1 MTDLVGRLIRGRYQI
16 EKLVARGGMAT
27 VYLAEDNR
35 LDRKVAIK
43 VIHPHLANDSNFR
56 EKFVREAKIAAGLS
70 HPNLVNVFDQA
81 EDADVVFLAMEYVS
95 GITLRQALDD
105 FGSLPAIRALEV
117 FEPMVSALAAAH
129 AAGILHRDLK
139 PENVLLSDD
148 GKVKLSDFGLARPI
162 TAQTQTGGVVGTVAY
177 MSPELV
183 SRGVADARSDVYAAG
198 IMLFELLTGKQPFQG
213 EQAVQIAYQHAN
225 SEVPAPSSLN
235 ANVPELLD
243 ELVLWATAKLP
254 QNRPADANE
263 LHRVL
268 VEAKSDLRNAKKA
281 GELTRHLR
289 ETSLLR
295 ETTLLQETSM
305 LQETPDLNQTALLDA
320 HQTTQINQDLNQTVN
335 LSAALT
341 PEPEVSDREIVY
353 HSHRTLKVLISSAL
367 VLLLG
372 LGAGWWFSSGPGGFE
387 IMPNLTSRSQAE
399 AERLVT
405 SLGASAV
412 IVTESS
418 KTVTSGLVISSQP
431 SAGSIY
437 WGGAVTITVSS
448 GPKLVTVASLEG
460 KTLVEATAQ
469 ILQAGFVL
477 GKVTSWFNTAP
488 IGTVYAHSG
497 GGSTKVPEGSPIDL
511 EISLGSIPVVAG
523 LDQETAINLIQVA
536 GLKVKTVTTEY
547 SETVTK
553 GQAIALVPLTE
564 PLGKGG
570 EVNLVVSKGSDVVV
584 MPRVVGETI
593 RASKSL
599 LESLGLVVV
608 VDTNQLSS
616 NWGIAK
622 VKKVSVS
629 PGTQLRVGDS
639 VKLSSN

>member
-1 MTDLVGRLIRGRYQI
+1 MADLVGRLIRGRYQI

-43 VIHPHLANDSNFR
+43 VIHAHLANDRNFR

-81 EDADVVFLAMEYVS
+81 EDGDVVFLAMEYVS

-105 FGSLPAIRALEV
+105 FGSLSAARALEV
-117 FEPMVSALAAAH
+117 FEPMVAALAAAH

-162 TAQTQTGGVVGTVAY
+162 SAQTQTGGVVGTVAY

-225 SEVPAPSSLN
+225 SEVPSPSSLN
-235 ANVPELLD
+235 ADVPELLD
-243 ELVLWATAKLP
+243 EIVLWATAKLP
-254 QNRPADANE
+254 QNRPSDANE

-268 VEAKSDLRNAKKA
+268 IQAKADLRNPRKA
-281 GELTRHLR
+281 SELTEHLR

-295 ETTLLQETSM
+295 ETAVLGDEAASS
-305 LQETPDLNQTALLDA
+305 NQTQVLDA
-320 HQTTQINQDLNQTVN
+320 NPTVN
-335 LSAALT
+335 FGDTLSANPPATQTEL
-341 PEPEVSDREIVY
+341 VY
-353 HSHRTLKVLISSAL
+353 HSHRGLKVLIASAL
-367 VLLLG
+367 ILLLG

-399 AERLVT
+399 AESLVG
-405 SLGASAV
+405 SLGASVV
-412 IVTESS
+412 IVSESS

-431 SAGSIY
+431 AAGTIY
-437 WGGAVTITVSS
+437 WGGPVTITVSS
-448 GPKLVTVASLEG
+448 GPKLVTVANLVG

-469 ILQAGFVL
+469 ILQSGFSL
-477 GKVTSWFNTAP
+477 GKVSSWFNAATIA
-488 IGTVYAHSG
+488 TVYAHSG
-497 GGSTKVPEGSPIDL
+497 GGSTRVAEGSPIDL
-511 EISLGSIPVVAG
+511 EISLGSIPIVSG
-523 LDQETAINLIQVA
+523 LDQATAINLVQVA

-547 SETVTK
+547 DETIAK
-553 GQAIALVPLTE
+553 GQAIALIPLSE

-570 EVNLVVSKGSDVVV
+570 EVNLVVSKGSDIVV
-584 MPRVVGETI
+584 MPKVVGETI
-593 RASKSL
+593 RASKTL

-622 VKKVSVS
+622 VKKVSVA
-629 PGTQLRVGDS
+629 PGVQLRVGDS

>member
-1 MTDLVGRLIRGRYQI
+1 MADLVGRLIRGRYQI

-43 VIHPHLANDSNFR
+43 VIHAHLANDRNFR

-81 EDADVVFLAMEYVS
+81 EDGDVVFLAMEYVS

-105 FGSLPAIRALEV
+105 FGSLSAARALEV
-117 FEPMVSALAAAH
+117 FEPIVAALAAAH

-162 TAQTQTGGVVGTVAY
+162 SAQTQTGGVVGTVAY

-213 EQAVQIAYQHAN
+213 EQAVQVAFQHAN

-235 ANVPELLD
+235 ADVPELLD
-243 ELVLWATAKLP
+243 EIVLWATAKLP
-254 QNRPADANE
+254 QNRPSDANE

-268 VEAKSDLRNAKKA
+268 IQAKADLRNPRKA
-281 GELTRHLR
+281 SELTEHLR

-295 ETTLLQETSM
+295 ETAVLGDEAASS
-305 LQETPDLNQTALLDA
+305 NQTQVLDA
-320 HQTTQINQDLNQTVN
+320 NPTVN
-335 LSAALT
+335 FGDTLSANPPATQTEL
-341 PEPEVSDREIVY
+341 VY
-353 HSHRTLKVLISSAL
+353 HSHRGLKVLIASAL

-399 AERLVT
+399 AERLAG
-405 SLGASAV
+405 SLGASVV
-412 IVTESS
+412 IVSESS

-431 SAGSIY
+431 AAGTIY
-437 WGGAVTITVSS
+437 WGGPVTITVSS
-448 GPKLVTVASLEG
+448 GPKLVTVANLVG

-469 ILQAGFVL
+469 ILQSGFSL
-477 GKVTSWFNTAP
+477 GKVSSWFNAATIA
-488 IGTVYAHSG
+488 TVYAHSG
-497 GGSTKVPEGSPIDL
+497 GGSTRVAEGSPIDL
-511 EISLGSIPVVAG
+511 EISLGSIPIVSG
-523 LDQETAINLIQVA
+523 LDQATAINLVQVA

-547 SETVTK
+547 DETIAK
-553 GQAIALVPLTE
+553 GQAIALIPLSE

-570 EVNLVVSKGSDVVV
+570 EVNLVVSKGSDIVV
-584 MPRVVGETI
+584 MPKVVGETI
-593 RASKSL
+593 RASKTL

-622 VKKVSVS
+622 VKKVSVA
-629 PGTQLRVGDS
+629 PGVQLRVGDS

>member
-1 MTDLVGRLIRGRYQI
+1 MADLVGRLIRGRYQI

-43 VIHPHLANDSNFR
+43 VIHAHLANDRNFR

-81 EDADVVFLAMEYVS
+81 EDGDVVFLAMEYVS

-105 FGSLPAIRALEV
+105 FGSLSAARALEV
-117 FEPMVSALAAAH
+117 FEPIVAALAAAH

-162 TAQTQTGGVVGTVAY
+162 SAQTQTGGVVGTVAY

-213 EQAVQIAYQHAN
+213 EQAVQVAFQHAN

-235 ANVPELLD
+235 ADVPELLD
-243 ELVLWATAKLP
+243 EIVLWATAKLP
-254 QNRPADANE
+254 QNRPSDANE

-268 VEAKSDLRNAKKA
+268 IQAKADLRNPKKA
-281 GELTRHLR
+281 SELTEHLR

-295 ETTLLQETSM
+295 ETTVLGDDGASS
-305 LQETPDLNQTALLDA
+305 NQTQVLDA
-320 HQTTQINQDLNQTVN
+320 NPTVN
-335 LSAALT
+335 FGDTLSANARATEAEL
-341 PEPEVSDREIVY
+341 VY
-353 HSHRTLKVLISSAL
+353 HSHRGLKVLIASAL
-367 VLLLG
+367 ILLLG

-399 AERLVT
+399 AENLVG
-405 SLGASAV
+405 SLGASVV
-412 IVTESS
+412 IVSESS

-431 SAGSIY
+431 AAGTIY
-437 WGGAVTITVSS
+437 WGGPVTITVSS
-448 GPKLVTVASLEG
+448 GPKLVTVANLVG

-469 ILQAGFVL
+469 ILQSGFSL
-477 GKVTSWFNTAP
+477 GKVSSWFNAATIA
-488 IGTVYAHSG
+488 TVYAHSG
-497 GGSTKVPEGSPIDL
+497 GGSTRVAEGSPIDL
-511 EISLGSIPVVAG
+511 EISLGSIPIVSG
-523 LDQETAINLIQVA
+523 LDQATAINLVQVA
-536 GLKVKTVTTEY
+536 GLNVKTVTTEY
-547 SETVTK
+547 DETIAK
-553 GQAIALVPLTE
+553 GQAIALIPLSE

-570 EVNLVVSKGSDVVV
+570 EVNLVVSKGSDIVV
-584 MPRVVGETI
+584 MPKVVGETI
-593 RASKSL
+593 RASKTL

-622 VKKVSVS
+622 VKKVSVA
-629 PGTQLRVGDS
+629 PGVQLRVGDS

>member
-1 MTDLVGRLIRGRYQI
+1 MADLVGRLIRGRYQI

-43 VIHPHLANDSNFR
+43 VIHAHLANDRNFR

-81 EDADVVFLAMEYVS
+81 EDGDVVFLAMEYVS

-105 FGSLPAIRALEV
+105 FGSLSAARALEV
-117 FEPMVSALAAAH
+117 FEPIVAALAAAH

-162 TAQTQTGGVVGTVAY
+162 SAQTQTGGVVGTVAY

-235 ANVPELLD
+235 GDVPELLD
-243 ELVLWATAKLP
+243 EIVLWATAKLP
-254 QNRPADANE
+254 QNRPSDANE

-268 VEAKSDLRNAKKA
+268 IQAKADLRNPKRAN
-281 GELTRHLR
+281 ELTEHLR

-295 ETTLLQETSM
+295 ETTVLGQDAATS
-305 LQETPDLNQTALLDA
+305 NQTQVLDA
-320 HQTTQINQDLNQTVN
+320 NTNVRNDQDANLTVN
-335 LSAALT
+335 FGDALAANQSQSET
-341 PEPEVSDREIVY
+341 EAVY
-353 HSHRTLKVLISSAL
+353 HSHRGLKVLISSAL

-399 AERLVT
+399 AERLVR
-405 SLGASAV
+405 SLAASVV
-412 IVTESS
+412 IVSESS

-431 SAGSIY
+431 AAGSIY
-437 WGGAVTITVSS
+437 WGGPVTITVSS
-448 GPKLVTVASLEG
+448 GPKLVTVANLVG

-469 ILQAGFVL
+469 ILQSGFSL
-477 GKVTSWFNTAP
+477 GKVSSWFNAATIA
-488 IGTVYAHSG
+488 TVYAHSG
-497 GGSTKVPEGSPIDL
+497 GGSTRVAEGSPIDL

-523 LDQETAINLIQVA
+523 LDQETAINLVQVA
-536 GLKVKTVTTEY
+536 GLKVKTITTEY
-547 SETVTK
+547 NETVAK
-553 GQAIALVPLTE
+553 GQAIALIPLAE

-570 EVNLVVSKGSDVVV
+570 EVNLVVSKGSDIVV
-584 MPRVVGETI
+584 MPKVVGETI

-599 LESLGLVVV
+599 LESLGLVVL

-616 NWGIAK
+616 NWGVAK
-622 VKKVSVS
+622 VKKVSVA
-629 PGTQLRVGDS
+629 PGVQLRVGDS

>member
-1 MTDLVGRLIRGRYQI
+1 MADLVGRLIRGRYQI

-43 VIHPHLANDSNFR
+43 VIHAHLANDRNFR

-81 EDADVVFLAMEYVS
+81 EDGDVVFLAMEYVS

-105 FGSLPAIRALEV
+105 FGSLSAARALEV
-117 FEPMVSALAAAH
+117 FEPMVAALAAAH

-162 TAQTQTGGVVGTVAY
+162 SAQTQTGGVVGTVAY

-213 EQAVQIAYQHAN
+213 EQAVQVAFQHAN

-235 ANVPELLD
+235 ADVPELLD
-243 ELVLWATAKLP
+243 EIVLWATAKLP
-254 QNRPADANE
+254 QNRPSDANE

-268 VEAKSDLRNAKKA
+268 IQAKADLRNPRRAS
-281 GELTRHLR
+281 ELTEHLR

-295 ETTLLQETSM
+295 ETTVLVDQAASS
-305 LQETPDLNQTALLDA
+305 NQTQVLDA
-320 HQTTQINQDLNQTVN
+320 NPTVN
-335 LSAALT
+335 FGDTLSANVPATEAEL
-341 PEPEVSDREIVY
+341 VY
-353 HSHRTLKVLISSAL
+353 HSHRGLKVLIASAL

-399 AERLVT
+399 AERLAG
-405 SLGASAV
+405 SLGASVV
-412 IVTESS
+412 IVSESS

-431 SAGSIY
+431 AAGTIY
-437 WGGAVTITVSS
+437 WGGPVTITVSS
-448 GPKLVTVASLEG
+448 GPKLVTVANLVG

-469 ILQAGFVL
+469 ILQSGFSL
-477 GKVTSWFNTAP
+477 GKVSSWFNAATIA
-488 IGTVYAHSG
+488 TVYAHSG
-497 GGSTKVPEGSPIDL
+497 GGSTRVAEGSPIDL
-511 EISLGSIPVVAG
+511 EISLGSIPIVSG
-523 LDQETAINLIQVA
+523 LDQATAINLVQVA

-547 SETVTK
+547 SETVAK
-553 GQAIALVPLTE
+553 GQAIALIPLSE

-570 EVNLVVSKGSDVVV
+570 EVNLVVSKGSDIVV
-584 MPRVVGETI
+584 MPKVVGETI
-593 RASKSL
+593 RASKTL

-622 VKKVSVS
+622 VKKVSVA
-629 PGTQLRVGDS
+629 PGVQLRVGDS

>member
-1 MTDLVGRLIRGRYQI
+1 MADLVGRLIRGRYQI

-43 VIHPHLANDSNFR
+43 VIHAHLANDRNFR

-81 EDADVVFLAMEYVS
+81 EDGDVVFLAMEYVS

-105 FGSLPAIRALEV
+105 FGSLSAARALEV
-117 FEPMVSALAAAH
+117 FVPIVAALAAAH

-162 TAQTQTGGVVGTVAY
+162 SAQTQTGGVVGTVAY

-213 EQAVQIAYQHAN
+213 EQAVQVAFQHAN

-235 ANVPELLD
+235 ADVPELLD
-243 ELVLWATAKLP
+243 EIVLWATAKLP
-254 QNRPADANE
+254 QNRPSDANE

-268 VEAKSDLRNAKKA
+268 IQAKADLRNPRKA
-281 GELTRHLR
+281 SELTEHLR

-295 ETTLLQETSM
+295 ETTVLGDDAASS
-305 LQETPDLNQTALLDA
+305 NQTQVLDA
-320 HQTTQINQDLNQTVN
+320 NPTVN
-335 LSAALT
+335 FGDTLSANAPATEAEL
-341 PEPEVSDREIVY
+341 VY
-353 HSHRTLKVLISSAL
+353 HSHRGLKVLIASAL

-399 AERLVT
+399 AENLVG
-405 SLGASAV
+405 SLGASVV
-412 IVTESS
+412 IVSESS

-431 SAGSIY
+431 AAGTIY
-437 WGGAVTITVSS
+437 WGGPVTITVSS
-448 GPKLVTVASLEG
+448 GPKLVTVANLVG

-469 ILQAGFVL
+469 ILQSGFSL
-477 GKVTSWFNTAP
+477 GKVSSWFNAATIA
-488 IGTVYAHSG
+488 TVYAHSG
-497 GGSTKVPEGSPIDL
+497 GGSTRVAEGSPIDL
-511 EISLGSIPVVAG
+511 EISLGSIPIVSG
-523 LDQETAINLIQVA
+523 LDQATAINLVQVA

-547 SETVTK
+547 DETIAK
-553 GQAIALVPLTE
+553 GQAIALIPLSE

-570 EVNLVVSKGSDVVV
+570 EVNLVVSKGSDIVV
-584 MPRVVGETI
+584 MPKVVGETI
-593 RASKSL
+593 RASKTL

-622 VKKVSVS
+622 VKKVSVA
-629 PGTQLRVGDS
+629 PGVQLRVGDS

>member
-1 MTDLVGRLIRGRYQI
+1 MADLVGRLIRGRYQI

-43 VIHPHLANDSNFR
+43 VIHAHLANDRNFR

-81 EDADVVFLAMEYVS
+81 EDGDVVFLAMEYVS

-105 FGSLPAIRALEV
+105 FGSLSAARALEV
-117 FEPMVSALAAAH
+117 FEPIVAALAAAH

-162 TAQTQTGGVVGTVAY
+162 SAQTQTGGVVGTVAY

-213 EQAVQIAYQHAN
+213 EQAVQVAFQHAN

-235 ANVPELLD
+235 ADVPELLD
-243 ELVLWATAKLP
+243 EIVLWATAKLP
-254 QNRPADANE
+254 QNRPSDANE

-268 VEAKSDLRNAKKA
+268 IQAKVDLRNPKKA
-281 GELTRHLR
+281 SELTEHLR

-295 ETTLLQETSM
+295 ETAVLGDDGASS
-305 LQETPDLNQTALLDA
+305 NQTQVLDA
-320 HQTTQINQDLNQTVN
+320 NPTVN
-335 LSAALT
+335 FGDTLSANVPATEAEL
-341 PEPEVSDREIVY
+341 VY
-353 HSHRTLKVLISSAL
+353 HSHRGLKVLIASAL

-372 LGAGWWFSSGPGGFE
+372 LGVGWWFSSGPGGFE

-399 AERLVT
+399 AERLAG
-405 SLGASAV
+405 SLGASVV
-412 IVTESS
+412 IVSESS

-431 SAGSIY
+431 AAGNIY
-437 WGGAVTITVSS
+437 WGGPVTITVSS
-448 GPKLVTVASLEG
+448 GPKLVTVANLVG

-469 ILQAGFVL
+469 ILQSGFSL
-477 GKVTSWFNTAP
+477 GKVSSWFNAATIA
-488 IGTVYAHSG
+488 TVYAHTG
-497 GGSTKVPEGSPIDL
+497 GGSTKVAEGSPIDL
-511 EISLGSIPVVAG
+511 EISLGSIPIVSG
-523 LDQETAINLIQVA
+523 LDQETAINLVQVA
-536 GLKVKTVTTEY
+536 GLKVKSVTTEY
-547 SETVTK
+547 NETVAK
-553 GQAIALVPLTE
+553 GQAIALIPLSE

-570 EVNLVVSKGSDVVV
+570 EVNLVVSKGSDIVV
-584 MPRVVGETI
+584 MPKVVGETI

-622 VKKVSVS
+622 VKKVSVA
-629 PGTQLRVGDS
+629 PGVQLRVGDS

>member
-1 MTDLVGRLIRGRYQI
+1 MADLVGRLIRGRYQI

-43 VIHPHLANDSNFR
+43 VIHAHLANDRNFR

-81 EDADVVFLAMEYVS
+81 EDGDVVFLAMEYVS

-105 FGSLPAIRALEV
+105 FGSLSAARALEV
-117 FEPMVSALAAAH
+117 FEPIVAALAAAH

-162 TAQTQTGGVVGTVAY
+162 SAQTQTGGVVGTVAY

-213 EQAVQIAYQHAN
+213 EQAVQVAFQHAN

-235 ANVPELLD
+235 ADVPELLD
-243 ELVLWATAKLP
+243 EIVLWATAKLP
-254 QNRPADANE
+254 QNRPSDANE

-268 VEAKSDLRNAKKA
+268 IQAKADLRNPRKA
-281 GELTRHLR
+281 SELTEHLR

-295 ETTLLQETSM
+295 ETAVLGDEAASS
-305 LQETPDLNQTALLDA
+305 NQTQVLDA
-320 HQTTQINQDLNQTVN
+320 NPTVN
-335 LSAALT
+335 FGDTLSANPPATQTEL
-341 PEPEVSDREIVY
+341 VY
-353 HSHRTLKVLISSAL
+353 HSHRGLKVLIASAL
-367 VLLLG
+367 ILLLG

-399 AERLVT
+399 AERLAG
-405 SLGASAV
+405 SLGASVV
-412 IVTESS
+412 IVSESS

-431 SAGSIY
+431 AAGTIY
-437 WGGAVTITVSS
+437 WGGPVTITVSS
-448 GPKLVTVASLEG
+448 GPKLVTVANLVG

-469 ILQAGFVL
+469 ILQSGFSL
-477 GKVTSWFNTAP
+477 GKVSSWFNAATIA
-488 IGTVYAHSG
+488 TVYAHSG
-497 GGSTKVPEGSPIDL
+497 GGSTRVAEGSPIDL
-511 EISLGSIPVVAG
+511 EISLGSIPIVSG
-523 LDQETAINLIQVA
+523 LDQATAINLVQVA

-547 SETVTK
+547 DETIAK
-553 GQAIALVPLTE
+553 GQAIALIPLSE

-570 EVNLVVSKGSDVVV
+570 EVNLVVSKGSDIVV
-584 MPRVVGETI
+584 MPKVVGETI
-593 RASKSL
+593 RASKTL

-622 VKKVSVS
+622 VKKVSVA
-629 PGTQLRVGDS
+629 PGVQLRVGDS

>member
-1 MTDLVGRLIRGRYQI
+1 MADLVGRLIRGRYQI

-43 VIHPHLANDSNFR
+43 VIHAHLANDRNFR

-81 EDADVVFLAMEYVS
+81 EDGDVVFLAMEYVS

-105 FGSLPAIRALEV
+105 FGSLSAARALEV
-117 FEPMVSALAAAH
+117 FEPMVAALAAAH

-162 TAQTQTGGVVGTVAY
+162 SAQTQTGGVVGTVAY

-213 EQAVQIAYQHAN
+213 EQAVQVAFQHAN

-235 ANVPELLD
+235 ADVPELLD
-243 ELVLWATAKLP
+243 EIVLWATAKLP
-254 QNRPADANE
+254 QNRPSDASE

-268 VEAKSDLRNAKKA
+268 NQAKVDLRNPRKA
-281 GELTRHLR
+281 SELTEHLR

-295 ETTLLQETSM
+295 ETTVLVDQAASS
-305 LQETPDLNQTALLDA
+305 NQTQVLDA
-320 HQTTQINQDLNQTVN
+320 NPTVN
-335 LSAALT
+335 FGDTLSANVPATEAEL
-341 PEPEVSDREIVY
+341 VY
-353 HSHRTLKVLISSAL
+353 HSHRGLKVLIASAL

-399 AERLVT
+399 AERLAG
-405 SLGASAV
+405 SLGASVV
-412 IVTESS
+412 IVSESS

-431 SAGSIY
+431 AAGTIY
-437 WGGAVTITVSS
+437 WGGPVTITVSS
-448 GPKLVTVASLEG
+448 GPKLVTVANLVG

-469 ILQAGFVL
+469 ILQSGFSL
-477 GKVTSWFNTAP
+477 GKVSSWFNAATIA
-488 IGTVYAHSG
+488 TVYAHSG
-497 GGSTKVPEGSPIDL
+497 GGSTRVAEGSPIDL
-511 EISLGSIPVVAG
+511 EISLGSIPIVSG
-523 LDQETAINLIQVA
+523 LDQATAINLVQVA

-547 SETVTK
+547 SETVAK
-553 GQAIALVPLTE
+553 GQAIALIPLSE

-570 EVNLVVSKGSDVVV
+570 EVNLVVSKGSDIVV
-584 MPRVVGETI
+584 MPKVVGETI
-593 RASKSL
+593 RASKTL

-622 VKKVSVS
+622 VKKVSVA
-629 PGTQLRVGDS
+629 PGVQLRVGDS

>member
-1 MTDLVGRLIRGRYQI
+1 MADLVGRLIRGRYQI

-43 VIHPHLANDSNFR
+43 VIHAHLANDRNFR

-81 EDADVVFLAMEYVS
+81 EDGDVVFLAMEYVS

-105 FGSLPAIRALEV
+105 FGSLSAARALEV
-117 FEPMVSALAAAH
+117 FVPIVAALAAAH

-162 TAQTQTGGVVGTVAY
+162 SAQTQTGGVVGTVAY

-213 EQAVQIAYQHAN
+213 EQAVQVAFQHAN

-235 ANVPELLD
+235 ADVPELLD
-243 ELVLWATAKLP
+243 EIVLWATAKLP
-254 QNRPADANE
+254 QNRPSDANE

-268 VEAKSDLRNAKKA
+268 IQAKADLRNPRKA
-281 GELTRHLR
+281 SELTEHLR

-295 ETTLLQETSM
+295 ETTVLGDDAASS
-305 LQETPDLNQTALLDA
+305 NQTQVLDA
-320 HQTTQINQDLNQTVN
+320 NPTVN
-335 LSAALT
+335 FGDTLSANAPATEAEL
-341 PEPEVSDREIVY
+341 VY
-353 HSHRTLKVLISSAL
+353 HSHRGLKVLIASAL

-399 AERLVT
+399 AESLVG
-405 SLGASAV
+405 SLGASVV
-412 IVTESS
+412 IVSESS

-431 SAGSIY
+431 AAGTIY
-437 WGGAVTITVSS
+437 WGGPVTITVSS
-448 GPKLVTVASLEG
+448 GPKLVTVANLVG

-469 ILQAGFVL
+469 ILQSGFSL
-477 GKVTSWFNTAP
+477 GKVSSWFNAATIA
-488 IGTVYAHSG
+488 TVYAHSG
-497 GGSTKVPEGSPIDL
+497 GGSTRVAEGSPIDL
-511 EISLGSIPVVAG
+511 EISLGSIPIVSG
-523 LDQETAINLIQVA
+523 LDQATAINLVQVA

-547 SETVTK
+547 DETIAK
-553 GQAIALVPLTE
+553 GQAIALIPLSE

-570 EVNLVVSKGSDVVV
+570 EVNLVVSKGSDIVV
-584 MPRVVGETI
+584 MPKVVGETI
-593 RASKSL
+593 RASKTL

-622 VKKVSVS
+622 VKKVSVA
-629 PGTQLRVGDS
+629 PGVQLRVGDS

>member
-1 MTDLVGRLIRGRYQI
+1 VADLVGRLIRGRYQI

-43 VIHPHLANDSNFR
+43 VIHAHLANDRNFR

-81 EDADVVFLAMEYVS
+81 EDGDVVFLAMEYVS

-105 FGSLPAIRALEV
+105 FGSLSAARALEV
-117 FEPMVSALAAAH
+117 FEPIVAALAAAH

-162 TAQTQTGGVVGTVAY
+162 SAQTQTGGVVGTVAY

-235 ANVPELLD
+235 ADVPELLD
-243 ELVLWATAKLP
+243 EIVLWATAKLP
-254 QNRPADANE
+254 QNRPSDANE

-268 VEAKSDLRNAKKA
+268 IQAKADLRNPKKA
-281 GELTRHLR
+281 SELTEHLR

-295 ETTLLQETSM
+295 ETTVLGDDGASS
-305 LQETPDLNQTALLDA
+305 NQTQVLDA
-320 HQTTQINQDLNQTVN
+320 NPTVN
-335 LSAALT
+335 FGDALSANPAATEAEL
-341 PEPEVSDREIVY
+341 VY
-353 HSHRTLKVLISSAL
+353 HSHRGLKVLIASAL

-399 AERLVT
+399 AENLVG
-405 SLGASAV
+405 SLGASVV
-412 IVTESS
+412 IVSESS

-431 SAGSIY
+431 AAGTIY
-437 WGGAVTITVSS
+437 WGGPVTITVSS
-448 GPKLVTVASLEG
+448 GPKLVTVANLVG

-469 ILQAGFVL
+469 ILQSGFSL
-477 GKVTSWFNTAP
+477 GKVSSWFNAATIA
-488 IGTVYAHSG
+488 TVYAHSG
-497 GGSTKVPEGSPIDL
+497 GGSTRVAEGSPIDL
-511 EISLGSIPVVAG
+511 EISLGSIPIVSG
-523 LDQETAINLIQVA
+523 LDQATAINLVQVA

-547 SETVTK
+547 NETVAK
-553 GQAIALVPLTE
+553 GQAIALIPLSE

-570 EVNLVVSKGSDVVV
+570 EVNLVVSKGSDIVV
-584 MPRVVGETI
+584 MPKVVGETI
-593 RASKSL
+593 RASKTL

-622 VKKVSVS
+622 VKKVSVA
-629 PGTQLRVGDS
+629 PGVQLRVGDS

>member
-1 MTDLVGRLIRGRYQI
+1 MADLVGRLIRGRYQI

-43 VIHPHLANDSNFR
+43 VIHAHLANDRNFR

-81 EDADVVFLAMEYVS
+81 EDGDVVFLAMEYVS

-105 FGSLPAIRALEV
+105 FGSLSAARALEV
-117 FEPMVSALAAAH
+117 FEPIVAALAAAH

-162 TAQTQTGGVVGTVAY
+162 SAQTQTGGVVGTVAY

-235 ANVPELLD
+235 ADVPELLD
-243 ELVLWATAKLP
+243 EIVLWATAKLP
-254 QNRPADANE
+254 QNRPSDANE

-268 VEAKSDLRNAKKA
+268 IQAKADLRNPKKA
-281 GELTRHLR
+281 SELTEHLR

-295 ETTLLQETSM
+295 ETTVLGDDGASS
-305 LQETPDLNQTALLDA
+305 NQTQVLDA
-320 HQTTQINQDLNQTVN
+320 NPTVN
-335 LSAALT
+335 FGDALSANPAATEAEL
-341 PEPEVSDREIVY
+341 VY
-353 HSHRTLKVLISSAL
+353 HSHRGLKVLIASAL

-399 AERLVT
+399 AENLVG
-405 SLGASAV
+405 SLGASVV
-412 IVTESS
+412 IVSESS

-431 SAGSIY
+431 AAGTIY
-437 WGGAVTITVSS
+437 WGGPVTITVSS
-448 GPKLVTVASLEG
+448 GPKLVTVANLVG

-469 ILQAGFVL
+469 ILQSGFSL
-477 GKVTSWFNTAP
+477 GKVSSWFNAATIA
-488 IGTVYAHSG
+488 TVYAHSG
-497 GGSTKVPEGSPIDL
+497 GGSTRVAEGSPIDL
-511 EISLGSIPVVAG
+511 EISLGSIPIVSG
-523 LDQETAINLIQVA
+523 LDQATAINLVQVA

-547 SETVTK
+547 NETVAK
-553 GQAIALVPLTE
+553 GQAIALIPLSE

-570 EVNLVVSKGSDVVV
+570 EVNLVVSKGSDIVV
-584 MPRVVGETI
+584 MPKVVGETI
-593 RASKSL
+593 RASKTL

-622 VKKVSVS
+622 VKKVSVA
-629 PGTQLRVGDS
+629 PGVQLRVGDS